1 MAQGLLTS
9 WVGSSLE
16 HKFTDGQKG
25 KDLLM
30 PQDLVIGV
38 LLAGLVGLIWA
49 MTISLLW
56 TDPSGPGAPD
66 AQASTDQ
73 PEQGEAGHKH
83 TVAA

>member
-1 MAQGLLTS
+1 
-9 WVGSSLE
+9 
-16 HKFTDGQKG
+16 
-25 KDLLM
+25 M

-56 TDPSGPGAPD
+56 TDPSGPGASE
-66 AQASTDQ
+66 ARASAEEQ
-73 PEQGEAGHKH
+73 KQGEAGHKH